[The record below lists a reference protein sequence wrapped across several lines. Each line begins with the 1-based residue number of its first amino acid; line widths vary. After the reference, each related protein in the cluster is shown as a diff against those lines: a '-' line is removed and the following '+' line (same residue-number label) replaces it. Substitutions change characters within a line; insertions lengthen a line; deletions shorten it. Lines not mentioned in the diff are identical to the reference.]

1 VTSPKNAIRKAAKAA
16 AAPKPEGPKPTHAA
30 IPIALW
36 QEIDAFLGTLPFA
49 QVAPLIGKINKDGGI
64 QGVTITEPEAPKV

>member
-1 VTSPKNAIRKAAKAA
+1 VTSPKNAIRKAAKDA
-16 AAPKPEGPKPTHAA
+16 AAPKPQAEGPQPTHAA

-49 QVAPLIGKINKDGGI
+49 QVAPLVGKINKDGGI
-64 QGVTITEPEAPKV
+64 QGVTITEPTKD